1 MLGLKII
8 QRLIDISKY
17 LINISV
23 GVIGRLKEV
32 LWFLN

>member
-23 GVIGRLKEV
+23 EVIGRLKEV
-32 LWFLN
+32 L

>member
-32 LWFLN
+32 L

>member
-23 GVIGRLKEV
+23 EVMGRLKEV
-32 LWFLN
+32 L